1 MRLKKGKMQMSRKI
15 DRRQRGSS
23 LIELMIAILVLA
35 VGLIGSVALA
45 SVALSTNARNR
56 QNSTSTAIAEMVMG
70 QISAIPV
77 GGSVASVTVTDCAGT
92 TSTINVSGT
101 TGGAGATVTSSGT
114 IDYSQSFSSVTSGY
128 RMKYTV
134 CDATNSIKSIYDVR
148 WNVTKLASAKE
159 EYVVVAAQFAN
170 AEGGP
175 ALISA
180 GPVNLRTVVG
190 NDGN

>member
-1 MRLKKGKMQMSRKI
+1 MQIPRKG

-35 VGLIGSVALA
+35 VGLIGSMALA

-56 QNSTSTAIAEMVMG
+56 RSSTSTAIAEMVIG

-77 GGSVASVTVTDCAGT
+77 GGSVASVTVTDCAGN
-92 TSTINVSGT
+92 TSTINASGT
-101 TGGAGATVTSSGT
+101 TAGAGANLTSSGT
-114 IDYSQSFSSVTSGY
+114 VDYTQGFSSVTSGY
-128 RMKYTV
+128 AMKYTV
-134 CDATNSIKSIYDVR
+134 CDATNSIKSTYDVR
-148 WNVTKLASAKE
+148 WNVKTLASAKE

-170 AEGGP
+170 TGSGP
-175 ALISA
+175 AQVSA
-180 GPVNLRTVVG
+180 APVNLRTVVG